1 MILSHFIVN
10 IIKIKKLENYVSMW
24 CELLKKWRQKKK
36 KMDYLKKKRKKKLP
50 LDQKREKLIIL
61 FLNLKFGLLWGF

>member
-1 MILSHFIVN
+1 MWA
-10 IIKIKKLENYVSMW
+10 IKKMET
-24 CELLKKWRQKKK
+24 KKK
-36 KMDYLKKKRKKKLP
+36 KKLDYLKKKRKKKLP